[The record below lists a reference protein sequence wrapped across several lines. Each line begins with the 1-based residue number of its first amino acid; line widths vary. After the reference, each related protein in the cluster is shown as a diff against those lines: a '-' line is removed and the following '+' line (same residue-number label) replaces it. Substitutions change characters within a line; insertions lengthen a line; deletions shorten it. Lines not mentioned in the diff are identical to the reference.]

1 MSTERVTV
9 RSAESVAPRRES
21 IAGGAVTR
29 TRVAAALG
37 LLSVITK
44 LAGFF
49 IHGYPAIGASGK
61 EIVHWATTTNERQ
74 FAIGIY
80 IEHLGFLLFLLFAAW
95 LWTVA
100 RDAEGGS
107 GWLSTAGFGAAV
119 LYVGAGLVGNGVWW
133 AVLDGGRH
141 GTSPQ
146 TLTTIR
152 DVAQH
157 IYDLSLLLPAVFLI
171 LTGYVLFRTRA
182 LPRLIG
188 AAAVP
193 IGVSILIPPIA
204 NGMHTFFFLWV
215 VAVSLYLLIRPG
227 AVATVREP
235 SAALVSPTAV
245 GAR

>member
-1 MSTERVTV
+1 MSAEHVTV
-9 RSAESVAPRRES
+9 RAAESAASRRER

-29 TRVAAALG
+29 TRVAAAFG
-37 LLSVITK
+37 LLSVFTIF
-44 LAGFF
+44 AGFF
-49 IHGYPAIGASGK
+49 IHSYPAIGASGK
-61 EIVHWATTTNERQ
+61 EIVHWATITNQRQ

-80 IEHLGFLLFLLFAAW
+80 IEHLGFLLLLLFAAW

-119 LYVGAGLVGNGVWW
+119 LYVGAGLVSNGVWW

-152 DVAQH
+152 DIAQH
-157 IYDLSLLLPAVFLI
+157 IYDLSLLLPAAFLI

-188 AAAVP
+188 GAAVP

-204 NGMHTFFFLWV
+204 NGMHTFFFLWM
-215 VAVSLYLLIRPG
+215 VAVSLYLLVRPG
-227 AVATVREP
+227 AVATVSEP
-235 SAALVSPTAV
+235 LTAV
-245 GAR
+245 PSPAAGVES